1 MSLSL
6 GSESND
12 PRSLRRRLLD
22 SPEFQIAADL
32 RCTVGEGPVW
42 HPDVKRLYWTDIL
55 SSRIYWYE
63 PASGKSRLC
72 YEGRIVGGMTLQA
85 DDSLLLFM
93 DRGTVA
99 VWRDGRIVR
108 TLLDHIPAET
118 DRRFNDVIADPEGR
132 VFAGAMPFKDLERKR
147 GRLYRLERD
156 GSYQVVLEGIGIPNG
171 MAFTSDRR
179 AFYFIDSLDNVVWKF
194 DYDPGTGALG
204 RRRAFLRFDAARDGH
219 ADGMTLDQ
227 EDNLWIAMAMG
238 GRVLQFGPDGSRK
251 RSIELPAKFTASV
264 AFGGRD
270 LSDLYVTTGNHPED
284 EDLGP
289 AAGALMVLNPGA
301 VGVPE
306 FRSRIAI

>member
-1 MSLSL
+1 M
-6 GSESND
+6 
-12 PRSLRRRLLD
+12 
-22 SPEFQIAADL
+22 
-32 RCTVGEGPVW
+32 
-42 HPDVKRLYWTDIL
+42 
-55 SSRIYWYE
+55 
-63 PASGKSRLC
+63 
-72 YEGRIVGGMTLQA
+72 VGGMTLQA
-85 DDSLLLFM
+85 DGSLLLFM

-99 VWRDGRIVR
+99 VLREGRIGR
-108 TLLDHIPAET
+108 MLPDHIPAEA
-118 DRRFNDVIADPEGR
+118 DRRFNDVIADPAGR
-132 VFAGAMPFKDLERKR
+132 VFAGAMPFKDLDRKR
-147 GRLYRLERD
+147 GRLYRLDRD
-156 GSYQVVLEGIGIPNG
+156 GSYEVVLEGVGIPNG

-179 AFYFIDSLDNVVWKF
+179 SFYFIDSLDNVVWKF
-194 DYDPGTGALG
+194 DYDPGTGAIG
-204 RRRAFLRFDAARDGH
+204 RRRDFLRFDPEIDGH

-264 AFGGRD
+264 TFGGED

-289 AAGALMVLNPGA
+289 AAGALLVLKPGA